1 MESTFLNISHR
12 IKTRHYLVLFISM
25 SSIVAGITVFNKS
38 EFNILYKVSISLI
51 VWGVLLML
59 SSAF

>member
-1 MESTFLNISHR
+1 MESIFLNISYR
-12 IKTRHYLVLFISM
+12 IKTRYYLVLFIGM

-38 EFNILYKVSISLI
+38 EFNTLYKVSISLI